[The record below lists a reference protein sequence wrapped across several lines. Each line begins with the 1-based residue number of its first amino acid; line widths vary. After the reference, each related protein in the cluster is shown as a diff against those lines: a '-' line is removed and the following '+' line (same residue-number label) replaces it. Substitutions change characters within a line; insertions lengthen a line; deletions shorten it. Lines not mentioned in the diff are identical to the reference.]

1 MKRALMILSVAIV
14 FSCNS
19 NSISDK
25 DKELIK
31 LNVALHNSTVGLDM
45 KLRGYKADT
54 TLVGYNPN
62 GDPDLTY
69 DKLIDFCKKKGHD
82 PVLFAKTLTT
92 K

>member
-1 MKRALMILSVAIV
+1 MVLSIV
-14 FSCNS
+14 LIYSCHS
-19 NSISDK
+19 NSLSEK

-45 KLRGYKADT
+45 KLRGFNVDT

-62 GDPDLTY
+62 GDPDLTME
-69 DKLIDFCKKKGHD
+69 KLLEYCKKNNINALEFSKNI
-82 PVLFAKTLTT
+82 LTT